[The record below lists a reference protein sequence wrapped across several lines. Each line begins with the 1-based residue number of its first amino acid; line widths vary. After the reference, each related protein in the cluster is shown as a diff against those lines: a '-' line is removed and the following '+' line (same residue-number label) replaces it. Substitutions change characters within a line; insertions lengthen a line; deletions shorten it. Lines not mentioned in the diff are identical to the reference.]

1 MTRLKSV
8 QQLLLRTNLCHFF
21 ALRHSFFCCYG
32 WLQVFIILNFFFFF
46 KETLVT
52 QYQLLLNSKYTKEL
66 VYRPWTSCPE
76 FSDLTTY
83 LITLVTIYPETLIF
97 CIVFLCRLIVL
108 LGPVCELKPRPS
120 FRSTY
125 HAQTVQSR
133 FVKQI
138 EQKFVAF
145 FSSGT
150 RLCAQWVET
159 SQHPEPAWAWN

>member
-1 MTRLKSV
+1 MAQKVGEKPHDKVKERPAAAAADQSLP
-8 QQLLLRTNLCHFF
+8 LFCIII
-21 ALRHSFFCCYG
+21 CCYG

-125 HAQTVQSR
+125 HAQTVQ
-133 FVKQI
+133 
-138 EQKFVAF
+138 
-145 FSSGT
+145 
-150 RLCAQWVET
+150 
-159 SQHPEPAWAWN
+159 